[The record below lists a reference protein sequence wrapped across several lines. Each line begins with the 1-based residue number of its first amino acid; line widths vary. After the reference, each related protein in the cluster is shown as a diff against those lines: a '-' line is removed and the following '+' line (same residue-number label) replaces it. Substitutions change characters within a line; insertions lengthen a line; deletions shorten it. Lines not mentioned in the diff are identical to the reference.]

1 MGQTLQRMKER
12 EWRGIEIKDRIRS
25 IERIMSFVLILASK
39 ESKKWKR
46 NKLRN
51 SIGNNKENRKL
62 WVCE

>member
-46 NKLRN
+46 NRLRN